1 MHSNMK
7 IENQGNCL
15 TVSEIVELTAANSAN
30 FRDEVRSAQNGSS
43 SVIEI
48 NLSQTRF
55 MDSSGLGALFAL
67 YRATAQNGGLVL
79 RLLNPIPEIEQL
91 LELTQMQQLFEIVK
105 R

>member
-1 MHSNMK
+1 MHPFMK
-7 IENQGNCL
+7 IENQGGCL
-15 TVSEIVELTAANSAN
+15 MVSEITELTAANSAI
-30 FRDEVRSAQNGSS
+30 FRDEVRSALSGSP

-67 YRATAQNGGLVL
+67 YRATAQRGGLVL